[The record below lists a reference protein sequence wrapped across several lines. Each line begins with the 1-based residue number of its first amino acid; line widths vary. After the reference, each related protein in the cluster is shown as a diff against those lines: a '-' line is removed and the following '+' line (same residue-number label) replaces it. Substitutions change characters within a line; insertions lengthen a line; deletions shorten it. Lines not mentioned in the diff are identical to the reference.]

1 MKIGLMELVVILV
14 APLIVML
21 ITMFVLILVFVARRT
36 TPATRS
42 ASEPRLDFCPNCN
55 HKLVEVRNFCAECG
69 ASIKPGPPSVPAGT
83 ELRQ

>member
-1 MKIGLMELVVILV
+1 MKIGLLELVVILV

-21 ITMFVLILVFVARRT
+21 ITMFVLILVFVTRRT
-36 TPATRS
+36 APATRP
-42 ASEPRLDFCPNCN
+42 APEPKLEFCPNCN

-69 ASIKPGPPSVPAGT
+69 ASIRHGPPSLPAGT